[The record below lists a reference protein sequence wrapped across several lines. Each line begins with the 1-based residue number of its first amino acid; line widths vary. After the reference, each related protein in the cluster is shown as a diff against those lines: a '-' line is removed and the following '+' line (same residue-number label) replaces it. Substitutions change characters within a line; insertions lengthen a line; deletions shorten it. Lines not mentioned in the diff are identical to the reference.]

1 MADINLSPYTAE
13 QQAMDRRRKMAE
25 AMQQQAVAPIEMP
38 TVPGAKVSHL
48 QGLAKLLQGYI
59 AGKNLDRAD
68 QEQKDYENQVS
79 GETAHLLRNLGQYE
93 TVKGEQVSPAVPAE
107 TIPAVENQENL
118 DRKNAIVY
126 NFSHRTNEIPS
137 IGMVNNGTRLDENNK
152 NTFMP
157 SSVTGQQI
165 RDANDLPRYT
175 SEEQIKTLAKPA
187 TFAADRQIPLLNA
200 SFLDPNNPNAYK
212 TGQVRTM
219 LAQYL
224 MQQEAQKQAAAQA
237 EAAASRQ
244 IHKFSPEDTA
254 GTIVNGVFKPIV
266 TGTKQ
271 PKWEKSST
279 YDENGRE
286 ITGWVNTNAPN
297 IPASFVKGAVK
308 PEMTKA
314 QQLDMAIKLYGTKVE
329 AQKAIDEGRVP
340 LTFNPEELNIKPL
353 PTKGTELQIGVMYDT
368 PKGRLRWNGTKFTSV
383 D

>member
-1 MADINLSPYTAE
+1 MADINLSPYSAE

-25 AMQQQAVAPIEMP
+25 AMQQQAVSPIEIP
-38 TVPGAKVSHL
+38 TTPGVKISPW
-48 QGLAKLLQGYI
+48 QGLAKIFQGYL
-59 AGKNLDRAD
+59 AGKNLSRSD

-79 GETAHLLRNLGQYE
+79 GETANLLSNLGQYQ
-93 TVKGEQVSPAVPAE
+93 TVPGEIIKPAQEARYEESVPIEENAQQKQALMDLYSPKPENAAAAAIGYKMLRPEDIARITNLPTHTEGRQIAAVPAE
-107 TIPAVENQENL
+107 IG
-118 DRKNAIVY
+118 
-126 NFSHRTNEIPS
+126 PS
-137 IGMVNNGTRLDENNK
+137 KQV
-152 NTFMP
+152 P
-157 SSVTGQQI
+157 V
-165 RDANDLPRYT
+165 
-175 SEEQIKTLAKPA
+175 
-187 TFAADRQIPLLNA
+187 LNA
-200 SFLDPNNPNAYK
+200 SYLDPTKPNAYK
-212 TGQVRTM
+212 TGQVRSM

-237 EAAASRQ
+237 ELAASRQ
-244 IHKFSPEDTA
+244 IHKFSPEDTT

-314 QQLDMAIKLYGTKVE
+314 QQVDMAIKLYGTRVE

-340 LTFNPEELNIKPL
+340 LTFNLEELNIKPL
-353 PTKGTELQIGVMYDT
+353 PSKGTELQIGVMYDT